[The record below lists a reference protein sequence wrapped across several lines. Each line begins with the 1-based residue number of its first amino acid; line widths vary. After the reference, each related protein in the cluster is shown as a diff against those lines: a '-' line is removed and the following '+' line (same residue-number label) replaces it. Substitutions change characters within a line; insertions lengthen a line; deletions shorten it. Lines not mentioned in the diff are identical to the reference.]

1 MEILVGDKQHACTR
15 GRLPCLGDVATVNV
29 TRGCAGQCA
38 YCYAR
43 CYTGTPAPGKLLIYR
58 NLPAL
63 LRHELDS
70 ARRRRALPDFVLFCS
85 AGDPFLGGPEVLEL
99 SRACLELLLRREIG
113 VSLTTRGV
121 IPEAILALLA
131 RHRPRVRISVAL
143 ASTADDYTQRWEPG
157 TALPQARLRLLQRL
171 LELELAPQVHIE
183 PLIPFVNDGQE
194 SLQRLLS
201 ALDGLGV
208 RRAMVSLLQLRP
220 GVAAQLAREAPHG
233 VQRLILGCFPSGRHG
248 GRRSE
253 YDHLV
258 HSHALSILRRISSAA
273 ADHGIV
279 LTVCHCHNP
288 GLAGGRCE
296 LAPAPATPGATAQAD
311 LFSPA

>member
-1 MEILVGDKQHACTR
+1 MEILVADKQHGCTR
-15 GRLPCLGDVATVNV
+15 GRLPCLGEVATVNV
-29 TRGCAGQCA
+29 TRGCAGQCT

-43 CYTGTPAPGKLLIYR
+43 CYTGAPAPGKLLIYR

-99 SRACLELLLRREIG
+99 SRACLELLLRRDIG
-113 VSLTTRGV
+113 VSLMTRGV
-121 IPEAILALLA
+121 VPEEILALLV

-183 PLIPFVNDGQE
+183 PLIPFVNDGTE
-194 SLQRLLS
+194 ALRRLMS
-201 ALDGLGV
+201 ALEGLGV
-208 RRAMVSLLQLRP
+208 HRAVVSLLQLRP
-220 GVAAQLAREAPHG
+220 GVAAQLAREAPQG
-233 VQRLILGCFPSGRHG
+233 VQRLVLGCFPSGRRG

-253 YDHLV
+253 YEHLV
-258 HSHALSILRRISSAA
+258 QSHALGMVRRLRSAA
-273 ADHGIV
+273 AEHGLV

-288 GLAGGRCE
+288 GLDGGRCE
-296 LAPAPATPGATAQAD
+296 LAPTPASPAAVAQAD
-311 LFSPA
+311 LFAPT